1 MIVADTNLIVYLLV
15 TGERSTQAEQA
26 LRHDPHWAA
35 PWLWRSEFRNV
46 LALYVRSRYL
56 ALDAAQRIMAEALDL
71 MCGAEH
77 PVASSHVLDLAAAS
91 RCSAYD
97 CEFVALAQDLGVRLV
112 TTDKPLLK
120 RFPGVALALDEFIA
134 S

>member
-15 TGERSTQAEQA
+15 TGERSTQAEEA

-56 ALDAAQRIMAEALDL
+56 ALEAAQRITAEALDL
-71 MCGAEH
+71 MAGAEFH
-77 PVASSHVLDLAAAS
+77 VASSQVLDLAAAS
-91 RCSAYD
+91 GCSAYD

-112 TTDKPLLK
+112 TADKPILK
-120 RFPGVALALDEFIA
+120 QFPGVAIALDEFIA